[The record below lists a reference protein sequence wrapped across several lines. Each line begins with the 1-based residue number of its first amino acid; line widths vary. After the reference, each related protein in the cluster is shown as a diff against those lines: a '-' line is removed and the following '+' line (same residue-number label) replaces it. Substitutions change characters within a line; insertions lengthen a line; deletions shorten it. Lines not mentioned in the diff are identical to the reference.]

1 VAGGPSCIPAS
12 PNGPPDHASAGY
24 DGQPC
29 SSCHGTAL
37 KGGLV
42 YDLSGAATVAQATV
56 TITPTN
62 GTELTAVTGSNG
74 MFVFWDS
81 ISAPFVAC
89 VSKCP
94 DTVCSEAT
102 DHPDAAD
109 CGTCHDDVTTKKIH
123 LP

>member
-1 VAGGPSCIPAS
+1 V
-12 PNGPPDHASAGY
+12 PPDHASSGY
-24 DGQPC
+24 DSEPC

-42 YDLSGAATVAQATV
+42 YDPSGTTVAQATV
-56 TITPTN
+56 TVTPAN
-62 GTELTAVTGSNG
+62 GTELSAVTTSSG
-74 MFVFWDS
+74 MFVFRDS
-81 ISAPFVAC
+81 IAAPYVAC

-94 DTVCSEAT
+94 DTVCSQAT
-102 DHPDAAD
+102 DHPTEAD